1 MGEAFL
7 LAAIGFCVAPASSDF
22 LSTAFPAFWLRGA
35 SASGLRRIPM
45 ATEGLEGLSPDER
58 DGLAW
63 QCGACADAWRVLASV
78 VWVLMVIAQARAT
91 LP

>member
-1 MGEAFL
+1 
-7 LAAIGFCVAPASSDF
+7 
-22 LSTAFPAFWLRGA
+22 
-35 SASGLRRIPM
+35 M

-63 QCGACADAWRVLASV
+63 QCGAYADAWHVLASAL
-78 VWVLMVIAQARAT
+78 WVLMVIAQARAT